1 LSRKAPIIAT
11 FSIVTTLWACDQAAS
26 RNDKVQNDAN
36 AFVWETVERVTSAH
50 LRGLDATTDGIIWAS
65 GTDGE
70 VLRSTDSGDTWT
82 SHAVPNCIGVD
93 FRDIE
98 GFDASHAAVMSSGN
112 GVKIFWTND
121 GGKKWSL
128 SYEDTNRRIFFD
140 GMDFYSVNGMAYGDP
155 INGRMTLLKSN
166 DSGQTWVAIDSL
178 SAPQMSKG
186 EAGFAASGT
195 GIVTTKSKSFIATG
209 GSASRVLSFKDSTW
223 NSASTPLRS
232 APSAGIFSMAFSND
246 SIGII
251 VGGDYVDSTN
261 STRNAAYTTDGGL
274 TWHLPYPTP
283 AGYRSCVAF
292 SDSETVAIATG
303 RSGTD
308 ISYDAGKSWQTLSI
322 QGYFSCIIIGTRVV
336 AVGRDGKIGV
346 GNIRMKPA
354 S

>member
-1 LSRKAPIIAT
+1 
-11 FSIVTTLWACDQAAS
+11 
-26 RNDKVQNDAN
+26 
-36 AFVWETVERVTSAH
+36 
-50 LRGLDATTDGIIWAS
+50 
-65 GTDGE
+65 
-70 VLRSTDSGDTWT
+70 
-82 SHAVPNCIGVD
+82 
-93 FRDIE
+93 
-98 GFDASHAAVMSSGN
+98 
-112 GVKIFWTND
+112 
-121 GGKKWSL
+121 
-128 SYEDTNRRIFFD
+128 
-140 GMDFYSVNGMAYGDP
+140 
-155 INGRMTLLKSN
+155 
-166 DSGQTWVAIDSL
+166 
-178 SAPQMSKG
+178 
-186 EAGFAASGT
+186 
-195 GIVTTKSKSFIATG
+195 
-209 GSASRVLSFKDSTW
+209 
-223 NSASTPLRS
+223 
-232 APSAGIFSMAFSND
+232 MAFSND